1 MSVGGRA
8 TTRERILRRA
18 GLTAAVLVL
27 LALLF
32 LASGHWVLGIIFGVA
47 AAAAVWV
54 FLQARTVR

>member
-8 TTRERILRRA
+8 LERGRLLRRI
-18 GLTAAVLVL
+18 GFVAAILAV

-32 LASGHWVLGIIFGVA
+32 LASGHWVLGIVCAVPAVA
-47 AAAAVWV
+47 GIWA